1 MNYIV
6 YDLEATCWEGRPP
19 NMEQETIEIGAI
31 RINGYGEVTGSY
43 NRFIKPVLHPYLSH
57 FCKDLTS
64 IDQVAINRAKLFPD
78 VIDEFKDWIGVEEEE
93 YLLCAWGSFDKKQL
107 VRDCILHRQDDDW
120 LEDYIN
126 LKAQYQSMKGL
137 RHPCGLRKAVEREG
151 YDFTGVHHRGIYDAQ
166 NLAKLFLRFFGEW
179 QR

>member
-19 NMEQETIEIGAI
+19 NMAQETIEIGAI

-64 IDQVAINRAKLFPD
+64 IDQVAINRAKQFPD
-78 VIDEFKDWIGVEEEE
+78 VIDEFKDWIGVEEDE
-93 YLLCAWGSFDKKQL
+93 YDTPLWIK
-107 VRDCILHRQDDDW
+107 
-120 LEDYIN
+120 N
-126 LKAQYQSMKGL
+126 L
-137 RHPCGLRKAVEREG
+137 
-151 YDFTGVHHRGIYDAQ
+151 
-166 NLAKLFLRFFGEW
+166 
-179 QR
+179 